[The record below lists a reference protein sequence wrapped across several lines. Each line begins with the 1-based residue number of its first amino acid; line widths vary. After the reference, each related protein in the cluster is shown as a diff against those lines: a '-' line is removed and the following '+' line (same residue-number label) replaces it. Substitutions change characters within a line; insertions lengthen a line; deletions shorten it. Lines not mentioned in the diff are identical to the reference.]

1 LKLPDAGKEYF
12 LKMGIMRGSYQDK
25 KTKLYLIFIKAGSNF
40 LYFYLLV
47 LSFGLTP
54 IVLGSSMLYLVVL
67 SGSRRQLL
75 LSFCL
80 GQDMIMQ
87 DKKKGGSSVANF
99 GAPARQALNA
109 KISKE
114 HIKKLEEIR
123 QRLQQEENARRT
135 FKTITKYMTIEKIID
150 QAYESLKI
158 GQ

>member
-40 LYFYLLV
+40 LYF
-47 LSFGLTP
+47 
-54 IVLGSSMLYLVVL
+54 YLVVL